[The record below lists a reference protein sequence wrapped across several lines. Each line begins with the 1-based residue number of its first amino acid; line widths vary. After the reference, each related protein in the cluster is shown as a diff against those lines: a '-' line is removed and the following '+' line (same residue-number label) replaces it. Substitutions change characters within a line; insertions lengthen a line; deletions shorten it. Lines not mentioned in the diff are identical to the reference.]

1 MVSKNVTVNGTEP
14 FHSQKSTKIDLKSPT
29 KSSRVTFSE
38 TSDTIELDSLE
49 LEAELNEW
57 HDSMDPIADTSFD
70 TLDDPSPTIM
80 ARRMD
85 QNEDFSAKS
94 EPVTHKNFV
103 FERVHVIQGSD
114 CAVNSTNLKVGG
126 VLFLDTKTK

>member
-14 FHSQKSTKIDLKSPT
+14 FHSQKATKIDLKSPI

-57 HDSMDPIADTSFD
+57 HDSMDPIVD
-70 TLDDPSPTIM
+70 TLDDQSSTIPM
-80 ARRMD
+80 CQSTA
-85 QNEDFSAKS
+85 
-94 EPVTHKNFV
+94 KNFV
-103 FERVHVIQGSD
+103 IERVHVLQGSD
-114 CAVNSTNLKVGG
+114 SAVKSTNLKVGG
-126 VLFLDTKTK
+126 GLC